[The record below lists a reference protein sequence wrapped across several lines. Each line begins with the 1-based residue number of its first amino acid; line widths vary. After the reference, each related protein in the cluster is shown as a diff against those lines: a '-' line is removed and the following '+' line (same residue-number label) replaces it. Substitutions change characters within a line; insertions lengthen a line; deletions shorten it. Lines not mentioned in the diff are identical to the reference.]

1 MAVHSYRKDQF
12 LITRGQLESIPE
24 YLDQVEKLTNA
35 YFYYEKSSNL
45 TQIIDEDV
53 NIIMLGYILDIRDS
67 KKSSNEILEYL
78 SKQYKISREYF
89 YDALDYLNGR
99 YILIVNDPED
109 TQIYT

>member
-45 TQIIDEDV
+45 TQIID
-53 NIIMLGYILDIRDS
+53 
-67 KKSSNEILEYL
+67 
-78 SKQYKISREYF
+78 
-89 YDALDYLNGR
+89 
-99 YILIVNDPED
+99 
-109 TQIYT
+109 